1 MKLLMLTIDKDCG
14 TDNATIDNWLF
25 FEMGLIWEKIFPKPW
40 SDKVNTWKESTYNE
54 ICAVTQFINEK
65 AMGTWNS

>member
-25 FEMGLIWEKIFPKPW
+25 FEMGLIWEKIFPKP
-40 SDKVNTWKESTYNE
+40 
-54 ICAVTQFINEK
+54 
-65 AMGTWNS
+65 

>member
-1 MKLLMLTIDKDCG
+1 MALIMLL
-14 TDNATIDNWLF
+14 
-25 FEMGLIWEKIFPKPW
+25 LIIGYSLKWGWFGEKIFPKPW

-54 ICAVTQFINEK
+54 ICAVTQFIDEK